1 MNKIII
7 GILTFLLW
15 IMPWF
20 TPLYTA
26 LQRKTFDE
34 NIIWSTV
41 VQCVETHDAA
51 KLAEMSRPWLKNN
64 VNDLPGKIG
73 ALLDAIDGNIEGVA
87 PLPDSFPYYYE
98 GVSSVGKSF
107 GIVTDADEAYTL
119 RVVFEY
125 TNVRD
130 RNEIGIARFQLVRG
144 LNGRILADIK
154 TPQYK

>member
-26 LQRKTFDE
+26 LQRRTFDE
-34 NIIWSTV
+34 NVIWSAV
-41 VQCVETHDAA
+41 VQCVENHDVET
-51 KLAEMSRPWLKNN
+51 LESMMRPWLKNN
-64 VNDLPGKIG
+64 ISDLPGKIE
-73 ALLDAIDGNIEGVA
+73 ALLDAIDGDIEGVA
-87 PLPDSFPYYYE
+87 PLPDSFPSYYE
-98 GVSSVGKSF
+98 GVSSVGKIF
-107 GIVTDADEAYTL
+107 GIATADEAYSL
-119 RVVFEY
+119 RVVYEY

-130 RNEIGIARFQLVRG
+130 RNEIGIARMQLVRG
-144 LNGRILADIK
+144 VNGRILADIK